1 MEHHLVRVWLTAY
14 SQLISFAG
22 HFAVKKIAVGDS
34 QSYLLKILR
43 EVCDVPKSDSISLM
57 NM

>member
-1 MEHHLVRVWLTAY
+1 MFWMEHHSVRVWLAAY
-14 SQLISFAG
+14 SRLISFAG

-43 EVCDVPKSDSISLM
+43 EVCDAPKDWFS
-57 NM
+57 